1 MPDHGHDV
9 LFGIFPT
16 PAADQRDQ
24 LVAMARRADELG
36 LDLIGVQD
44 HPYQPRFLETWT
56 LLSTLAAETENIRL
70 FPDVANLPLRSPAV
84 LARAAATLDLLSDG
98 RVELGLGAGAFWDAI
113 EANGGPRLSA
123 RESVDAL
130 EEAIPIIRGL
140 WAESGSVRVE
150 GTHYRVRGAKAGP
163 APAHP
168 IGIWIGAYGPRMLRL
183 TGRLA
188 DGWVPSAAY
197 LPVDQLGE
205 RSRVIDDAAR
215 AAGRDPAAIRRVY
228 NVNGDFAAREG
239 GFLQGP
245 PRVWVEQLA
254 ELVLEHGISAFV
266 LAVDPAAPADM
277 RRFAEEVAPGVR
289 DAVARERGQPLAEPL
304 AGPPPPSP
312 EDGAPPVLDE
322 ATRPRLLRRED
333 APVTADGAGGQQ
345 LLLQVHD
352 HLRSELAQLREA
364 IEQLEAGLRDPAWVR
379 TVLARLTNRQNWCSV
394 GAFCAGYCRL
404 VAIHHTIEDRRLF
417 PDLRGK
423 EAELE
428 PVLKRLEL
436 EHEVIAEALESL
448 DDALGAMLSDPERIV
463 DVRAALQHLA
473 GLLLSHLTYE
483 EEELLEPIGRLGIT
497 V

>member
-1 MPDHGHDV
+1 M
-9 LFGIFPT
+9 
-16 PAADQRDQ
+16 R
-24 LVAMARRADELG
+24 
-36 LDLIGVQD
+36 
-44 HPYQPRFLETWT
+44 LEG
-56 LLSTLAAETENIRL
+56 E
-70 FPDVANLPLRSPAV
+70 
-84 LARAAATLDLLSDG
+84 
-98 RVELGLGAGAFWDAI
+98 
-113 EANGGPRLSA
+113 
-123 RESVDAL
+123 
-130 EEAIPIIRGL
+130 
-140 WAESGSVRVE
+140 
-150 GTHYRVRGAKAGP
+150 HYRVRGAKAGP

-168 IGIWIGAYGPRMLRL
+168 IGIWLGAYRPRMLRL

-197 LPVDQLGE
+197 LPPEQLGE
-205 RSRVIDDAAR
+205 RSRTIDEAAR

-228 NVNGDFAAREG
+228 NVNGDFAARTG

-245 PRVWVEQLA
+245 PRVWAEQLA
-254 ELVLEHGISAFV
+254 ELALQHGVSAFV
-266 LAVDPAAPADM
+266 LAVDAAAPADM

-289 DAVARERGQPLAEPL
+289 ELVGRERGEPLAE
-304 AGPPPPSP
+304 APPP
-312 EDGAPPVLDE
+312 APGDAAPAALDE
-322 ATRPRLLRRED
+322 ATRPRLPRQPD

-379 TVLARLTNRQNWCSV
+379 TLLARLTNRQNWCSV

-417 PDLRGK
+417 PDLQGK
-423 EAELE
+423 EAALE
-428 PVLKRLEL
+428 PVLARLQE
-436 EHEVIAEALESL
+436 EHDVIAEALQSL
-448 DDALGAMLSDPERIV
+448 DGALGAMLADPERIV